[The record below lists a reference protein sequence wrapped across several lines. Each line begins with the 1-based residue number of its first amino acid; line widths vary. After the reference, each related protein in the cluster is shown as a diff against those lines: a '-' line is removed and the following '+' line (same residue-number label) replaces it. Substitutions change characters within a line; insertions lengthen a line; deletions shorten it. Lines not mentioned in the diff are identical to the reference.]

1 MASSTEEQNWKQ
13 IHFYSGEE
21 YPKHAPSRSIKGS
34 KKLADLQ
41 KTNAAP
47 HMVKLYK

>member
-1 MASSTEEQNWKQ
+1 MASSTEERNWKQ
-13 IHFYSGEE
+13 IHFDSGAV

-41 KTNAAP
+41 KTNAALR
-47 HMVKLYK
+47 MVDLYK